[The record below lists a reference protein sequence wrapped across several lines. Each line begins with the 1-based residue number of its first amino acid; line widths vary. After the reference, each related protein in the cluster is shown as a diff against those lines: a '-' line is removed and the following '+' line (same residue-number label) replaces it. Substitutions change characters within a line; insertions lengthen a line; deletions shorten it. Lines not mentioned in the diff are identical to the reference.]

1 MQAPGSGPAAGFG
14 PTPAAGFRPTPL
26 AGARPR
32 HSIKVQKSGVDLLGW
47 FGPEQTNLQQSRLEN
62 VRHQTLT
69 EPDEENRGKLFF
81 GLFLQCFTKLF

>member
-47 FGPEQTNLQQSRLEN
+47 LEPKQTNLNTALTVKIS
-62 VRHQTLT
+62 TLT
-69 EPDEENRGKLFF
+69 GICCN
-81 GLFLQCFTKLF
+81 

>member
-32 HSIKVQKSGVDLLGW
+32 HSIKVQKSGVALLGW
-47 FGPEQTNLQQSRLEN
+47 FGPKQTNLKIR
-62 VRHQTLT
+62 
-69 EPDEENRGKLFF
+69 FF
-81 GLFLQCFTKLF
+81 PEMIIVNFYPEL

>member
-32 HSIKVQKSGVDLLGW
+32 HSIKVQKSGVALLGW
-47 FGPEQTNLQQSRLEN
+47 FGPKQTNLVVLPSFTSL
-62 VRHQTLT
+62 
-69 EPDEENRGKLFF
+69 LFKI
-81 GLFLQCFTKLF
+81 LF

>member
-14 PTPAAGFRPTPL
+14 PTPAAGFRPTPAAGFCPTPA

-47 FGPEQTNLQQSRLEN
+47 FGPKQTNLSLLYKK
-62 VRHQTLT
+62 VWF
-69 EPDEENRGKLFF
+69 DAD
-81 GLFLQCFTKLF
+81 